1 MSFIVITAM
10 KTLIKPFV
18 VLWVFAFTF
27 FLTTSIDAQNSQA
40 PFIVVLDAGHG
51 GHDPGNLGS
60 PGSGYKEKDIALN
73 VTLLV
78 GKALEKNYNI
88 KVIYTRTTDV
98 FLKLHERANIAN
110 KADADLFVSIHCN
123 SHHSSAHGTETFVLG
138 VANNERNFEIAKK
151 ENQVIF
157 LEDDYESHYDGFNPD
172 NPESTIGL
180 ALMQEEYMDQ
190 SVLLARLIEDN
201 FSQKLKRH
209 SRGIKQASL
218 WVMHNTYMPSVLVEL
233 GFLTA
238 KGEGAYL
245 NSKKG
250 QIEMARAL
258 ETALLDYKK
267 TLDINVGTNI
277 SNSIKN
283 AQEVTKERIADNI
296 GIEFKVQIA
305 ASSKNLELKPYNFK
319 GLDNISKNK
328 IGNLYKYYYGTTSD
342 HSDAEKLLKIVHS
355 KGYKSAFIVA
365 FKNGSQLS
373 LEEALKS
380 TLN

>member
-27 FLTTSIDAQNSQA
+27 FLTSSIDAQNSQA

-78 GKALEKNYNI
+78 GKALEKNPNI

-138 VANNERNFEIAKK
+138 IANNERNFEIAKK

-250 QIEMARAL
+250 QIEMAKAL

-319 GLDNISKNK
+319 GLDNISKDK

-342 HSDAEKLLKIVHS
+342 HSDAEKSLKIVHS

-365 FKNGSQLS
+365 FKNGTQLS

>member
-1 MSFIVITAM
+1 MSFTVITAM
-10 KTLIKPFV
+10 KTSNKPFV

-73 VTLLV
+73 VTLLL
-78 GKALEKNYNI
+78 GKALEKNPNI

-138 VANNERNFEIAKK
+138 IANNERNFDVAKK

-157 LEDDYESHYDGFNPD
+157 LEEDYESHYDGFNPN

-201 FSQKLKRH
+201 FSQKLKRN

-238 KGEGAYL
+238 KSEGAYL

-250 QIEMARAL
+250 QSEMAKAL
-258 ETALLDYKK
+258 ETALLEYKK

-277 SNSIKN
+277 SNSMQKANEI
-283 AQEVTKERIADNI
+283 TKERIAVNS

-305 ASSKNLELKPYNFK
+305 ASSKNLDVKPYNFK
-319 GLDNISKNK
+319 GLDNISKDK
-328 IGNLYKYYYGTTSD
+328 IGNLYKYYYGTAIE
-342 HSDAEKLLKIVHS
+342 HSDAEKLLKIAHS

-365 FKNGSQLS
+365 FKDGNQMS
-373 LEEALKS
+373 LDEALKS

>member
-1 MSFIVITAM
+1 M
-10 KTLIKPFV
+10 KTFIKSLV
-18 VLWVFAFTF
+18 VLWLSAFTF
-27 FLTTSIDAQNSQA
+27 FLTTSAGAQNQES
-40 PFIVVLDAGHG
+40 PFTVVLDAGHG

-60 PGSGYKEKDIALN
+60 PGSGYKEKDIALK

-78 GKALEKNYNI
+78 GKALEKYSNI

-123 SHHSSAHGTETFVLG
+123 SHHSAAYGTETFVLG

-157 LEDDYESHYDGFNPD
+157 LEEDYESHYDGFNPD

-180 ALMQEEYMDQ
+180 ALMQEDYMDQ

-218 WVMHNTYMPSVLVEL
+218 WVMHNTYMPSVLIEL

-238 KGEGAYL
+238 KNEGAFL

-250 QIEMARAL
+250 QIEMAKGI
-258 ETALLDYKK
+258 ETAILDYKK
-267 TLDINVGTNI
+267 TLDVKIGVNI
-277 SNSIKN
+277 SNTSKN
-283 AQEVTKERIADNI
+283 TETVTNHTNKII
-296 GIEFKVQIA
+296 YKVQIA
-305 ASSKNLELKPYNFK
+305 AGASNLDIKPYNFK
-319 GLDNISKNK
+319 GLESISKEK
-328 IGNLYKYYYGTTSD
+328 VGKLYKYFYGSTFQL
-342 HSDAEKLLKIVHS
+342 EECEQLLKTAQS
-355 KGYKSAFIVA
+355 KGYKSAFVVA
-365 FKNGSQLS
+365 FKDGEQISVDEAQKSS
-373 LEEALKS
+373 L
-380 TLN
+380 N

>member
-78 GKALEKNYNI
+78 GKALEKNPNI

-319 GLDNISKNK
+319 GLDNISKDK

>member
-78 GKALEKNYNI
+78 GKALEKNPNI

-138 VANNERNFEIAKK
+138 IANNERNFEIAKK

-250 QIEMARAL
+250 QIEMAKAL

-319 GLDNISKNK
+319 GLDNISKDK

>member
-1 MSFIVITAM
+1 M
-10 KTLIKPFV
+10 KTSNKPFV

-73 VTLLV
+73 VTLLL
-78 GKALEKNYNI
+78 GKALEKNPNI

-138 VANNERNFEIAKK
+138 IANNERNFDVAKK

-157 LEDDYESHYDGFNPD
+157 LEEDYESHYDGFNPN

-201 FSQKLKRH
+201 FSQKLKRN

-238 KGEGAYL
+238 KSEGAYL

-250 QIEMARAL
+250 QSEMAKAL
-258 ETALLDYKK
+258 ETALLEYKK

-277 SNSIKN
+277 SNSIQK
-283 AQEVTKERIADNI
+283 AKEVTKERIAANS

-305 ASSKNLELKPYNFK
+305 ASSKNLDIKPYNFK
-319 GLDNISKNK
+319 GLDKISKDK
-328 IGNLYKYYYGTTSD
+328 IGNLYKYYYGTAIE
-342 HSDAEKLLKIVHS
+342 HSDAEKLLKIAHS

-365 FKNGSQLS
+365 FKDGNQMS
-373 LEEALKS
+373 LDEALKS

>member
-78 GKALEKNYNI
+78 GKALEKNPNI

-123 SHHSSAHGTETFVLG
+123 SHLSSAHGTETFVLG

>member
-1 MSFIVITAM
+1 MSFTVITAM
-10 KTLIKPFV
+10 KTSNKPFV

-73 VTLLV
+73 VTLLL
-78 GKALEKNYNI
+78 GKALEKNPNI

-138 VANNERNFEIAKK
+138 IANNERNFDVAKK

-157 LEDDYESHYDGFNPD
+157 LEEDYESHYDGFNPN

-201 FSQKLKRH
+201 FSQKLKRN

-238 KGEGAYL
+238 KSEGAYL

-250 QIEMARAL
+250 QSEMAKAL
-258 ETALLDYKK
+258 ETALLEYKK

-277 SNSIKN
+277 SNSIQK
-283 AQEVTKERIADNI
+283 AKEVTKERIAANS

-305 ASSKNLELKPYNFK
+305 ASSKNLDIKPYNFK
-319 GLDNISKNK
+319 GLDKISKDK
-328 IGNLYKYYYGTTSD
+328 IGNLYKYYYGTAIE
-342 HSDAEKLLKIVHS
+342 HSDAEKLLKIAHS

-365 FKNGSQLS
+365 FKDGNQMS
-373 LEEALKS
+373 LDEALKS